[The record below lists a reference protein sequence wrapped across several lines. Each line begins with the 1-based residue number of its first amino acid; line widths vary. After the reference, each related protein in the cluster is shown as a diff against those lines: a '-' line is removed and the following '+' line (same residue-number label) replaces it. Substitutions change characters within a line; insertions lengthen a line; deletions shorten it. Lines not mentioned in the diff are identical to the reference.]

1 MTIAKSA
8 IAAKR
13 TRSVEWTAERI
24 GALDTI
30 GVRNLRANSERLND
44 LEIMRRC
51 DAILAERKRASRLQA
66 AKTGAAG
73 AGRKP
78 AAKASVVSKSA

>member
-1 MTIAKSA
+1 MAIAKST

-13 TRSVEWTAERI
+13 TRSVEWTTERI
-24 GALDTI
+24 SALDTI

-44 LEIMRRC
+44 PEIMQRC
-51 DAILAERKRASRLQA
+51 DAVLAERKRASRLQA

-73 AGRKP
+73 AARKP
-78 AAKASVVSKSA
+78 PAKAAAASKSA